1 VTEAVELFVSF
12 LKAATFSVGG
22 LSSLPVLQQ
31 ELVVTGH
38 VSDQQVLESLAIGRL
53 STGPNGLYVVSLGY
67 FAYGWAGAAIALV
80 AASIPPLLIVP
91 AAAVIRRQ
99 LLSPWAAGVVRG
111 VALST
116 SGLLVATAI
125 ALLAPVRSADLA
137 GIATAVASVPAWQIA
152 LAAVALAITVHGRLH
167 PALLIVGGAVAGV
180 ALGR

>member
-1 VTEAVELFVSF
+1 MDAVELFVSF

-31 ELVVTGH
+31 ELVVTGR
-38 VSDQQVLESLAIGRL
+38 VTDQQVLESLAIGRL

-67 FAYGWAGAAIALV
+67 FAYGWAGAAIALF

-91 AAAVIRRQ
+91 AAALIRRQ
-99 LLSPWAAGVVRG
+99 LLSPWAAGLVRG

-125 ALLAPVRSADLA
+125 ALLVPAPPAAALSAAASIGALPLWKLA
-137 GIATAVASVPAWQIA
+137 LAVGATAFTI
-152 LAAVALAITVHGRLH
+152 HGRLH
-167 PALLIVGGAVAGV
+167 PALVIVAGAIAGV